1 MAFEIL
7 DNIISGEN
15 QPDRSQQVWKSLKYL
30 NFYRIILA
38 AIFVTSIFIEANLP
52 VLGSYNPASFAI
64 TAYIYLSI
72 AVLASFTI
80 QLRWPNFEFLILVL
94 TLTDITV
101 LTLVMRTSGG
111 IESGLGMLLVV
122 AIAGNSLLIAGR
134 TANLFA
140 AIAAIAILFDQVIS
154 NIYQS
159 VTTNYTQAGILGATL
174 FATAIL
180 SHVLSKRI
188 RESEALAAQRGVDLA
203 NLAQLNEHVIKRMQ
217 SGVIVVDTDTRIR
230 LMNESAWYMLGLP
243 SLRNTENKA
252 LNFVSNELANQF
264 DTWKNRQVTET
275 KIFRATG
282 ASVDIL
288 PTFTSLGNDETS
300 GTLIF
305 LEDTA
310 RMAQQAQH
318 MKLASLGRLTA
329 SIAHEIRNPLGAISH
344 ADQLLA
350 ESENLDPADKR
361 LTEIIHNHT
370 ERVNSIIENVLQL
383 SRRGN
388 TMPENI
394 LLSEW
399 LNDFVQEFAL
409 SQNIDRNAI
418 AHHIA
423 PDSVKIHIDPTQLH
437 QIVWNLSHNGLR
449 FSENYPKNPK
459 LELRGGLD
467 EENGRP
473 FLEIIDHGPGIDPE
487 TAQQIFEPFFT
498 TDSMGSG
505 LGLYI
510 ARELCELN
518 QAHIQYIPV
527 PSDGSC
533 FRIEFASIGLT
544 R

>member
-15 QPDRSQQVWKSLKYL
+15 PPDRSQQVWKSLKYL
-30 NFYRIILA
+30 NFYRVILA
-38 AIFVTSIFIEANLP
+38 AIFVTSVFIDTNLP
-52 VLGSYNPASFAI
+52 VLGNYDPARFAI
-64 TAYIYLSI
+64 TAYLYLSI
-72 AVLASFTI
+72 AALSSFAI
-80 QLRWPNFEFLILVL
+80 QLRWPSFELLILML
-94 TLTDITV
+94 TLSDIAA
-101 LTLVMRTSGG
+101 LTLVMHTSGG
-111 IESGLGMLLVV
+111 IETGLGMLLVV

-134 TANLFA
+134 TASLFA
-140 AIAAIAILFDQVIS
+140 AIAAIAILTDQVIS
-154 NIYQS
+154 NINQS

-180 SHVLSKRI
+180 SHVLSRRI
-188 RESEALAAQRGVDLA
+188 RESEALAEQRGIDLA

-217 SGVIVVDTDTRIR
+217 SGVIVVDADTRIR

-243 SLRNTENKA
+243 SLRNTGNKV
-252 LNFVSNELANQF
+252 LNFVSDELAKQL
-264 DTWKNRQVTET
+264 DAWKSRQVTES

-310 RMAQQAQH
+310 RMVQQAQH

-361 LTEIIHNHT
+361 LTEIIHTNT
-370 ERVNSIIENVLQL
+370 ERVNGIIENVLQL

-388 TMPENI
+388 TTPENI
-394 LLSEW
+394 LLNDW
-399 LNDFVQEFAL
+399 LNDFVLEFAL
-409 SQNIDRNAI
+409 SQNIDQSAVS
-418 AHHIA
+418 HHVA
-423 PDSVKIHIDPTQLH
+423 PDSINVNIDPTQLH

-449 FSENYPKNPK
+449 FSADYPKNPK

-467 EENGRP
+467 GEHDRP
-473 FLEIIDHGPGIDPE
+473 FLEIIDHGPGIAPE

-518 QAHIQYIPV
+518 QAHIKYIPV
-527 PSDGSC
+527 PSGGSC
-533 FRIEFASIGLT
+533 FRIEFASINLT
-544 R
+544 H

>member
-1 MAFEIL
+1 MAFEIF

-15 QPDRSQQVWKSLKYL
+15 QPDRSTQVWTFLKYL
-30 NFYRIILA
+30 NFYRVILA
-38 AIFVTSIFIEANLP
+38 AIFVSSVFIEANLP
-52 VLGSYNPASFAI
+52 VLGGHNPGSFAI

-72 AVLASFTI
+72 AALSNFAI
-80 QLRWPNFEFLILVL
+80 QWRWPNFELLILVL

-101 LTLVMRTSGG
+101 LTLVMHTSGG
-111 IESGLGMLLVV
+111 IESGLGMLLVL

-140 AIAAIAILFDQVIS
+140 AIAAIAVLFDQVIS
-154 NIYQS
+154 NMNQS

-174 FATAIL
+174 FATAML

-188 RESEALAAQRGVDLA
+188 RESEALAEQRGVDLA

-217 SGVIVVDTDTRIR
+217 SGVIVVDADARIR

-243 SLRNTENKA
+243 SMRNTGNKT
-252 LNFVSNELANQF
+252 LNFISLELANQF
-264 DTWKNRQVTET
+264 EAWKNRQVTET

-288 PTFTSLGNDETS
+288 PSFTSLGNNDTS

-350 ESENLDPADKR
+350 ESKNLNSTDKR
-361 LTEIIHNHT
+361 LTEIIHSHT
-370 ERVNSIIENVLQL
+370 KRVNGIIENVLQL

-394 LLSEW
+394 VLNDW
-399 LNDFVQEFAL
+399 LNNFVQEFAL
-409 SQNIDRNAI
+409 SQNIDQSTI
-418 AHHIA
+418 SHHVMPNDI
-423 PDSVKIHIDPTQLH
+423 KIHIDPTQLH

-449 FSENYPKNPK
+449 FSIDYPANPK
-459 LELRGGLD
+459 LEIRASLND
-467 EENGRP
+467 ENSRP

-527 PSDGSC
+527 PSGGSC
-533 FRIEFASIGLT
+533 FRIDFASTGLT
-544 R
+544 H